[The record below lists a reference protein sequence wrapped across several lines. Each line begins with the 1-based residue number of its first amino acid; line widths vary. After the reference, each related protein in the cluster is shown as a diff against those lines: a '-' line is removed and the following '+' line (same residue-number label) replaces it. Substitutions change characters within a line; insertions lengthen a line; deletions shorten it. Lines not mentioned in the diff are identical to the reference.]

1 MPVTCAHLS
10 VSSLPQHFV
19 CLPLSVENELLDLST
34 SQYFVH
40 LPLSIQRLQAR
51 SKYIHV
57 CSSAPSS
64 AHKACTR
71 YTERPNLRFWL
82 PALRSTLFICHFR
95 YNACRHA
102 ASKSMRAR
110 ERHPWRT
117 RPVRVI
123 QNGRTCASGSQYFAA
138 LCLSA
143 TFDTTL
149 AGTQQVHP
157 CMLRCAILGAQGLYA
172 LYRKAELALLAL
184 STSQYFVYLP
194 LSIQRLQ
201 ARSKYIHV
209 CSGAP
214 SLAHKACTRYT
225 ERPNLRFWLPAPS
238 SQPSIFQT
246 IIHPRL
252 NPGT

>member
-10 VSSLPQHFV
+10 VSSFSQHFV
-19 CLPLSVENELLDLST
+19 CLPLSV
-34 SQYFVH
+34 
-40 LPLSIQRLQAR
+40 
-51 SKYIHV
+51 
-57 CSSAPSS
+57 
-64 AHKACTR
+64 
-71 YTERPNLRFWL
+71 
-82 PALRSTLFICHFR
+82 
-95 YNACRHA
+95 
-102 ASKSMRAR
+102 
-110 ERHPWRT
+110 
-117 RPVRVI
+117 
-123 QNGRTCASGSQYFAA
+123 
-138 LCLSA
+138 
-143 TFDTTL
+143 
-149 AGTQQVHP
+149 
-157 CMLRCAILGAQGLYA
+157 
-172 LYRKAELALLAL
+172 ELALLAL

-225 ERPNLRFWLPAPS
+225 ERPNLRFWLSVLRSTLFICHFRYNACRHAASTSMYAQVRHPWRTRPVHVIPKGRTCASGSRLPAPSSQLPAPS